1 MTTTTATNPVLS
13 NLIKSTSAAAQ
24 SAQDAAGKVDEDP
37 QNRFL
42 TLLVNQL
49 KNQDP
54 LNPMEN
60 AEVTSQMAQISTV
73 SGIDRLNLTLES
85 MSTSPASAQSMQASS
100 VIGRN
105 VVVPGDKVDYQGGSV
120 PLSFDLAGAAA
131 RGAVIIRDASGQMVQ
146 TYTMDG
152 MRAGRQTL
160 QWDGSA
166 RVVGKTGAGEYTFDV
181 KVRDA
186 SGATRTVA
194 SGLPASYQGAPV
206 QLPVSGVAGE
216 RNVSVTV
223 RNAAGATVFTRDL
236 AALEL
241 REGAWSWSGEAFTAG
256 TAAPGTYSFEVSAVD
271 ELGRQVKVDRRF
283 GYSKV
288 ESVSLADGIRV
299 NTRGLGSVA
308 FSDVQQVI

>member
-1 MTTTTATNPVLS
+1 MTTTTNPILASLNRSTNAT
-13 NLIKSTSAAAQ
+13 AQ
-24 SAQDAAGKVDEDP
+24 SGKDGSGKVDEDP

-85 MSTSPASAQSMQASS
+85 MSSSLASAQSMQAGSM
-100 VIGRN
+100 IGRG
-105 VVVPGDKVDYQGGSV
+105 VVVPGDKVDYQGGAV

-131 RGAVIIRDASGQMVQ
+131 RGTVTIRDAAGQMVQ
-146 TYTMDG
+146 TYTLEG
-152 MRAGRQTL
+152 MRTGRQTL

-166 RVVGKTGAGEYTFDV
+166 RVVGKAGAGEYTYDV

-194 SGLPASYQGAPV
+194 SGLPASYQGAPM
-206 QLPVSGVAGE
+206 QLPVSGVTGE

-236 AALEL
+236 ASLEL
-241 REGAWSWSGEAFTAG
+241 REGAWNWGGEAFTNG

-271 ELGRQVKVDRRF
+271 EIGRQVKVDRRF
-283 GYSKV
+283 GFSKV

>member
-1 MTTTTATNPVLS
+1 MTTTTNPILASLNRSTN
-13 NLIKSTSAAAQ
+13 AAAQ
-24 SAQDAAGKVDEDP
+24 SAKDGSGKVDEDP

-85 MSTSPASAQSMQASS
+85 MSSALASAQSMQAGSM
-100 VIGRN
+100 IGRG
-105 VVVPGDKVDYQGGSV
+105 VVVPGDKVDYQGGAV

-131 RGAVIIRDASGQMVQ
+131 RGTVTIRDAAGQMVQ
-146 TYTMDG
+146 TYTLDG

-166 RVVGKTGAGEYTFDV
+166 RVVGKAGAGEYTYDV

-206 QLPVSGVAGE
+206 QLPVSGVTGE

-223 RNAAGATVFTRDL
+223 RNAAGATVFSRDL
-236 AALEL
+236 ASLEL
-241 REGAWSWSGEAFTAG
+241 REGAWNWGGRPSRPVPRRPAPTASRSARSTRWASRSRSTGASASPRSRACRWRTASGSTPVA
-256 TAAPGTYSFEVSAVD
+256 
-271 ELGRQVKVDRRF
+271 
-283 GYSKV
+283 
-288 ESVSLADGIRV
+288 SVRWRSPTCSR
-299 NTRGLGSVA
+299 
-308 FSDVQQVI
+308 